1 MPARTSPA
9 CRRPGSPAKPR
20 PDPLRHQVSKLL
32 PYTPD
37 QLFALVGD
45 VDAYPDFVPWIRSM
59 RTWNARPLGPG
70 VDAVDAE
77 AGVGFSFL
85 KERFSTRV
93 RRDARNRQIDVS
105 LISGPFRKLDNCWRF
120 LDAGRGATRVEFE
133 IDFTFRSR
141 LLEALLAA
149 NFGHAV
155 DKLMT
160 CFEARAHALYGEPAP
175 ADEGASSAA

>member
-1 MPARTSPA
+1 
-9 CRRPGSPAKPR
+9 
-20 PDPLRHQVSKLL
+20 LRHHVSKLL
-32 PYTPD
+32 PYTPE
-37 QLFALVGD
+37 QLFQLVGD
-45 VDAYPDFVPWIRSM
+45 VDAYPDFVPWINAM
-59 RTWNARPLGPG
+59 RTWNPRSLSEG

-105 LISGPFRKLDNCWRF
+105 LISGPFKKLDNRWRF
-120 LDAGRGATRVEFE
+120 LDAGHGCTRVEFD
-133 IDFTFRSR
+133 IDFAFKSR
-141 LLEALLAA
+141 LLEALLTA

-160 CFEARAHALYGEPAP
+160 CFEARAKSLYGAEPTRAEAAP
-175 ADEGASSAA
+175 SVQAG